1 MDRIGPV
8 KRASRQLGIP
18 SFPQCHDAAAHVTRE
33 KRSCEADGLP
43 RFRSNSPVLVSKIL
57 RHQVL
62 RTTIIRLPRS
72 SVLIEERKRNAI
84 LLLAVVQTRRE
95 GNQPTD
101 ALLMERILQR
111 DAQALEALYDRYA
124 RPVYSL
130 VLRISQ
136 QPASAEEIVQDV
148 FMQLWRNAK
157 HYQATRGPL
166 EPWLFTVARNRA
178 LDFLRLKREKQRR
191 REDSVD
197 FDLRPSAVVQPD
209 PEGAMDQ
216 SRRAEKVRTLMN
228 SLPEPQ
234 RRAIE
239 LAFFEGMT
247 HSEIS
252 TAIGEPLGT
261 VKSWIRGG
269 LLRLRES
276 LEEAGS

>member
-1 MDRIGPV
+1 
-8 KRASRQLGIP
+8 
-18 SFPQCHDAAAHVTRE
+18 
-33 KRSCEADGLP
+33 
-43 RFRSNSPVLVSKIL
+43 
-57 RHQVL
+57 
-62 RTTIIRLPRS
+62 
-72 SVLIEERKRNAI
+72 LIEERKRNAI
-84 LLLAVVQTRRE
+84 LLLAVVQTWRE

-101 ALLMERILQR
+101 ASLMERIVQR
-111 DAQALEALYDRYA
+111 DAAALETLYDRYA

-216 SRRAEKVRTLMN
+216 SRRAQKVRTLMN